1 MSDETYYVKIR
12 GRVLGPFH
20 TDRLIEMVSQGKLSR
35 VHMLST
41 DNQNWQKASEYPDL
55 FQSAGRTT
63 SSAMKPET
71 QNAPTSPGLDS
82 GDVWHYGING
92 QPQGPV
98 SKSVIMSLF
107 TSGQLTASDSL
118 WREGMDDWQ
127 PLSSVPEF
135 SNALQVPQSVQV
147 PQNVQVPQ
155 PGSRFC
161 THCGAPCQV
170 NQAVCL
176 KCGMSLDLPPAAGN
190 NYGNQG
196 NNYGN
201 QIPQSNSNLIYPS
214 SPPKDP
220 LLMGL
225 LSGCCIAGL
234 GQIVLGQVV
243 KGIVLIVVAILLAA
257 ATAGISALF
266 MFPLMGIDAYLVA
279 KKLKNGNAVTQW
291 ECF

>member
-63 SSAMKPET
+63 SSPMKPET
-71 QNAPTSPGLDS
+71 QNAPTAPGLDS

-118 WREGMDDWQ
+118 WREGMDDWL

-135 SNALQVPQSVQV
+135 SNALQA

-155 PGSRFC
+155 PTANPFAAPGNKFC
-161 THCGAPCQV
+161 SHCGSPYQV

-176 KCGMSLDLPPAAGN
+176 KCGMSLEPPTPVAGN
-190 NYGNQG
+190 NYGNNAPVVVVDSSNALSLAQVSFWCGLVGLICFGILLGPIALITGIIALAQG
-196 NNYGN
+196 TEKVGYAVAGM
-201 QIPQSNSNLIYPS
+201 ILGVV
-214 SPPKDP
+214 DC
-220 LLMGL
+220 GTFFVL
-225 LSGCCIAGL
+225 LS
-234 GQIVLGQVV
+234 
-243 KGIVLIVVAILLAA
+243 LL
-257 ATAGISALF
+257 
-266 MFPLMGIDAYLVA
+266 
-279 KKLKNGNAVTQW
+279 
-291 ECF
+291 

>member
-63 SSAMKPET
+63 SSAMKPEA
-71 QNAPTSPGLDS
+71 QNAPTAPGLDS

-135 SNALQVPQSVQV
+135 SNALQVPQ
-147 PQNVQVPQ
+147 NLQVPQ
-155 PGSRFC
+155 PTANPFAAPGNRFC
-161 THCGAPCQV
+161 SHCGATCQV

-176 KCGMSLDLPPAAGN
+176 KCGMSLDPPTPAAGN
-190 NYGNQG
+190 NYRHN
-196 NNYGN
+196 
-201 QIPQSNSNLIYPS
+201 PQVANP
-214 SPPKDP
+214 
-220 LLMGL
+220 
-225 LSGCCIAGL
+225 
-234 GQIVLGQVV
+234 QV
-243 KGIVLIVVAILLAA
+243 ANPQA
-257 ATAGISALF
+257 ATAGTSGDALANVSF
-266 MFPLMGIDAYLVA
+266 YCGLVGLLCFGIILGPIAIVTGIIALAMG
-279 KKLKNGNAVTQW
+279 TQKSGFAIAGMVLGFVDF
-291 ECF
+291 CAFFVLLALL